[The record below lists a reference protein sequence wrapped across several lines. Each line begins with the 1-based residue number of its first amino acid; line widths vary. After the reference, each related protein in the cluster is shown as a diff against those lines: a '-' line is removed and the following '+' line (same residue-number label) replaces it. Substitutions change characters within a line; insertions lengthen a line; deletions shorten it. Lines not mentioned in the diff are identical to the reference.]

1 MNRKLLLFLF
11 TEMLTD
17 VGRIYTRA
25 RARASDKS
33 AIKILFPYVRTENK
47 WKNVFN

>member
-17 VGRIYTRA
+17 VRLLYEGM
-25 RARASDKS
+25 SDKS
-33 AIKILFPYVRTENK
+33 AIKILFP
-47 WKNVFN
+47 